1 MVSNNKYLR
10 YLSLVLIILT
20 LNIIWE
26 FLHYQL
32 YIDLSGI
39 PSTIHLLM
47 ASGADILII
56 LCVFLINSY
65 INKSLSWIYNPK
77 AKDYLITIII
87 CLIVAIFIEL
97 RALSIGR
104 WAYTSSMPT
113 ILGIGL
119 SPLLQLAL
127 TSILGLYLFRRLN
140 KR

>member
-87 CLIVAIFIEL
+87 CIIVAIFIEL

>member
-1 MVSNNKYLR
+1 MVNNNKYLR
-10 YLSLVLIILT
+10 YLSLTFIILT

-39 PSTIHLLM
+39 PSTVHLLM

-56 LCVFLINSY
+56 LCVFLMNSY
-65 INKSLSWIYNPK
+65 INKSSSWIYNPK

-113 ILGIGL
+113 IFGIGL

>member
-1 MVSNNKYLR
+1 MVNNNKYLR
-10 YLSLVLIILT
+10 YLSLTFIILT

-39 PSTIHLLM
+39 PSTVHLLM

-56 LCVFLINSY
+56 LCVFLMNSY

-87 CLIVAIFIEL
+87 CIIVAIFIEL

-127 TSILGLYLFRRLN
+127 TSILGLYLFRRL
-140 KR
+140 